1 MANTCK
7 KAWEE
12 AEKLVK
18 KLSSDVSNF
27 SSVDDEIDEINEE
40 KPPSQRGRGRGKGR
54 GRGS

>member
-18 KLSSDVSNF
+18 QLSSDVSNF
-27 SSVDDEIDEINEE
+27 SSVDDEIDGEVI
-40 KPPSQRGRGRGKGR
+40 STAQRGRGRARGR
-54 GRGS
+54 GRGT